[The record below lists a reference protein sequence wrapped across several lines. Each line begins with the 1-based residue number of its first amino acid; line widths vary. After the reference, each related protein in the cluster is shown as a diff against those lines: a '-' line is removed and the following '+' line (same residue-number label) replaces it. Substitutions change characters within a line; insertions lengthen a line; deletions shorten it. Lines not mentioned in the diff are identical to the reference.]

1 MLKHLQPLPIS
12 EEMLGAYL
20 EGNLTAD
27 EVGFVE
33 TCLKSD
39 IDMQEL
45 VDEVGYTGQDWVNE
59 AVVDLNPEYSA
70 YGFDDFDLPEV
81 DGHLLA
87 GEWNDTSEPDANGF
101 EIANN
106 DTEDSTLYID
116 EHEAMFN
123 SDDNFEL

>member
-1 MLKHLQPLPIS
+1 MLKHLEPLPIS

-81 DGHLLA
+81 DGHLLD

>member
-1 MLKHLQPLPIS
+1 MLKHLEPLPIS

-20 EGNLTAD
+20 EGNLTAE

-59 AVVDLNPEYSA
+59 AVVDMNPEYSA

-81 DGHLLA
+81 DGHLLD
-87 GEWNDTSEPDANGF
+87 GKWNDTSEPDANGF

>member
-20 EGNLTAD
+20 EGNLTAE

-81 DGHLLA
+81 DGHLLD

-116 EHEAMFN
+116 EPEAMFN

>member
-1 MLKHLQPLPIS
+1 MLKHLQQLPVS

-20 EGNLTAD
+20 EGNLTAE

-81 DGHLLA
+81 DGHLLG

>member
-20 EGNLTAD
+20 EGNLTAE
-27 EVGFVE
+27 EVGYVE

-59 AVVDLNPEYSA
+59 AVIDLNPEYSA
-70 YGFDDFDLPEV
+70 YGFDGFDLPEV
-81 DGHLLA
+81 DGHLLD

>member
-1 MLKHLQPLPIS
+1 MLKHLEPLPIS

-20 EGNLTAD
+20 EGNLTAE

-59 AVVDLNPEYSA
+59 AVVDLNPEYAA

-81 DGHLLA
+81 DGHLLD

>member
-1 MLKHLQPLPIS
+1 MLKHLESLPIS

-20 EGNLTAD
+20 EGNLTAE
-27 EVGFVE
+27 EVGYVE

-81 DGHLLA
+81 DGHLLD